1 MAFGPA
7 QRCWTLPVLTSSERS
22 ARQLARACGALECG
36 SLLPLS
42 SPRACL
48 RDFQTA
54 PVSRYL
60 AIERSS
66 QQAGWGESGS
76 KLPHSKAPPAPLIA
90 WEPGDD
96 LVTLVFARRKIGART
111 PPPLETCITK

>member
-22 ARQLARACGALECG
+22 AWQLARACGALECG

-54 PVSRYL
+54 PVSR
-60 AIERSS
+60 
-66 QQAGWGESGS
+66 
-76 KLPHSKAPPAPLIA
+76 
-90 WEPGDD
+90 
-96 LVTLVFARRKIGART
+96 
-111 PPPLETCITK
+111 